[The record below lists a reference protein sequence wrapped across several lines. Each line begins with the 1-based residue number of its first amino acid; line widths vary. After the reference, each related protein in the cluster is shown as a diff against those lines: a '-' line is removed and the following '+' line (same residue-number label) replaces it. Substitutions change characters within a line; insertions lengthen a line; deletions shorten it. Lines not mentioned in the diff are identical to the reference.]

1 MSSGQS
7 TRELTEKLRRLIL
20 EKYAEI
26 QSVMEVGDVS
36 VTTALVDEDI
46 EKLVLIALREAG
58 QPLSWRDLKVIFSGV
73 VGEDRLRRILVSL
86 KAKNEVAELTHTR
99 FALPEYVS
107 LADINKVKNPGIIN
121 KIILLNK
128 LKESQ

>member
-1 MSSGQS
+1 MSSRQS
-7 TRELTEKLRRLIL
+7 AASKELIEKLRKLVL

-36 VTTALVDEDI
+36 VTTALVDDDI
-46 EKLVLIALREAG
+46 EKLVLIALKEAG

-107 LADINKVKNPGIIN
+107 INEINRVKNPGIIN
-121 KIILLNK
+121 RILK
-128 LKESQ
+128 KAKEAQ

>member
-1 MSSGQS
+1 MS
-7 TRELTEKLRRLIL
+7 TRQNMASKELMDRLRKLVL

-26 QSVMEVGDVS
+26 QSVMEVGDIS
-36 VTTALVDEDI
+36 VTTALVDDDI
-46 EKLVLIALREAG
+46 EKLVLVALREAK
-58 QPLSWRDLKVIFSGV
+58 QPLSWRDLKVVFSGV

-107 LADINKVKNPGIIN
+107 VNEINRVKNPGIIN
-121 KIILLNK
+121 RILRK
-128 LKESQ
+128 VKEAQ